1 VLGKSNEIA
10 CIVEN
15 SEYIKILIALAT
27 NDTNSIVNYVIVV
40 IIMRKVKKEAAW
52 ILSNCTANSSFEQ
65 IASMIQNGVLNCF
78 SDLLGYNM
86 NIIKE
91 IALQGLMNILER
103 ILAHVQKNDLTEIP
117 FLVEFENCVEKVISL
132 ETHLDESVSAKA
144 TIVAICLNKLFGID
158 GDYSESDNDSVL
170 DT

>member
-1 VLGKSNEIA
+1 
-10 CIVEN
+10 
-15 SEYIKILIALAT
+15 
-27 NDTNSIVNYVIVV
+27 
-40 IIMRKVKKEAAW
+40 MRKVKKEAAW